1 MIAVKRMKSGGGCHR
16 TLRRSAHSNWIARGV
31 AVRTARSA
39 GVKVE
44 LRARGQR
51 TLRGNHFLRLELAQW
66 ANQDDAGDTHTVDA
80 LHIPTV
86 AQGFLRAWQWMVA
99 VPAAPLARGADR
111 MQCIADVQPGP
122 LLCFNCAQTHLRSI
136 PSFRKRPM
144 PLCARHQSRKKVMEP
159 YQIFVSP

>member
-1 MIAVKRMKSGGGCHR
+1 MVRKIADRI
-16 TLRRSAHSNWIARGV
+16 TNL
-31 AVRTARSA
+31 A
-39 GVKVE
+39 GVGVG
-44 LRARGQR
+44 LRARGQG
-51 TLRGNHFLRLELAQW
+51 TLRGDHFLRLELAQW

-136 PSFRKRPM
+136 SSFRKRPM
-144 PLCARHQSRKKVMEP
+144 
-159 YQIFVSP
+159 